1 MITERI
7 AQEFKRLGEWLALE
21 SGPLLL
27 LDIGIVLGLF
37 YWVYTYIRG
46 TRATRILFGIIIV
59 EAAML
64 IARFSNLQIL
74 SWVMSK
80 ALTVLLV
87 AIPII
92 FQPELRRL
100 LGKIGDTGLSGRL
113 LKSKGP
119 SFSTV
124 TEIVRA
130 CEGMVQG
137 QLGAIIIVK
146 RRGGLE
152 GIIESGTV
160 IDARVSARLI
170 RSLFA
175 PHSELHDGA
184 VVIEGDRLVAAG
196 CFYVSELSDAAVV
209 RGGARHRAAVGFSL
223 ESDALVISISQDRG
237 IISLVLDGKVVE
249 GVSGAE
255 LEESLSRLA
264 APRPLPKVKKG
275 ERRKADRRG
284 RAKR

>member
-1 MITERI
+1 MFSQVTHELD
-7 AQEFKRLGEWLALE
+7 RLGRWLALE

-27 LDIGIVLGLF
+27 LDVGIVLVLL
-37 YWVYTYIRG
+37 YWVYSYIKG
-46 TRATRILFGIIIV
+46 TRATRILFGILIV
-59 EAAML
+59 EAVML
-64 IARFSNLQIL
+64 TARFAQLQIL

-100 LGKIGDTGLSGRL
+100 LGKIGESGFSGRFL
-113 LKSKGP
+113 RQKGP

-130 CEGMVQG
+130 CEGMLLERV
-137 QLGAIIIVK
+137 GAILIIK
-146 RRGGLE
+146 RRGGLDA
-152 GIIESGTV
+152 IIESGTV
-160 IDARVSARLI
+160 VDARVSARLI

-196 CFYVSELSDAAVV
+196 CFYVSELSDSAVV
-209 RGGARHRAAVGFSL
+209 RGGARHRAAIGFSL
-223 ESDALVISISQDRG
+223 ESDALVVSISQDRG
-237 IISLVLDGKVVE
+237 IITLALDGKVVE
-249 GVSGAE
+249 GVSSAE
-255 LEESLSRLA
+255 LEDTLARLSQ
-264 APRPLPKVKKG
+264 PKPLPRARKA
-275 ERRKADRRG
+275 ERRKTNRRVP
-284 RAKR
+284 AKR

>member
-1 MITERI
+1 MFSQI
-7 AQEFKRLGEWLALE
+7 AHELDRLGQWLALE

-27 LDIGIVLGLF
+27 LDVGIVLILL
-37 YWVYTYIRG
+37 YWVYSYIRG
-46 TRATRILFGIIIV
+46 TRATRILFGILIV
-59 EAAML
+59 EMVML
-64 IARFSNLQIL
+64 TARFAELQIL

-100 LGKIGDTGLSGRL
+100 LGKIGESGFSSRL
-113 LKSKGP
+113 LRQKGP

-130 CEGMVQG
+130 CEGMLLERV
-137 QLGAIIIVK
+137 GAILIIK
-146 RRGGLE
+146 RRGGLDA
-152 GIIESGTV
+152 IIESGTV
-160 IDARVSARLI
+160 VDARVSARLI

-196 CFYVSELSDAAVV
+196 CFYVSELSDSAVV
-209 RGGARHRAAVGFSL
+209 RGGARHRAAIGFSL
-223 ESDALVISISQDRG
+223 ESDALVVSISQDRG
-237 IISLVLDGKVVE
+237 IITLALDGKVVE
-249 GVSGAE
+249 GVSSPE
-255 LEESLSRLA
+255 LEDTLARLSQ
-264 APRPLPKVKKG
+264 PKPLPRVRKA
-275 ERRKADRRG
+275 ERRKTNRRAP
-284 RAKR
+284 AKR